1 MKKTILKIA
10 ALTLALVVC
19 LGCISFG
26 FTGCDKKKEFVVDGV
41 TFQYLKKGI
50 SDGKMN
56 GRSWST
62 IQVLDIGDKTEI
74 TIPSEYDGNQ
84 IEMFLGFDGVAPE
97 DLAKIEKITVSEGIT
112 YLFGSS
118 FKDLVNLEE
127 VVLPES
133 LETIAD
139 YAFKGCLSLK
149 TLTIPENVRLTEFQQ
164 MGSADI
170 FGELKTDCA
179 SYCPRL
185 SEIYVKNDKMLRVF
199 YSSGHTAINLITTEG
214 ATGLFVDGDYVYCVD
229 INSAMDENQ
238 KTVVYLVEYKG
249 DDEIVSVRGSNNLN
263 IGSFAGGYE
272 IKIKEGAFVGNE
284 TVKRI
289 IVEEGVTAIG
299 KGAFAGCTALETIE
313 LPESLKTAYDFCA
326 PTVFGETEF
335 SGCTALTEI
344 VYAGNY
350 NEWKSLYSW
359 SLRDGC
365 DVECLEKY

>member
-1 MKKTILKIA
+1 MKKTILRIA
-10 ALTLALVVC
+10 ALTLVLVVC

-41 TFQYLKKGI
+41 TFRLGSMKPYGYDKSFVTVYVK
-50 SDGKMN
+50 
-56 GRSWST
+56 
-62 IQVLDIGDKTEI
+62 DIGDKTEI
-74 TIPSEYDGNQ
+74 TIPSECDGKE
-84 IEMFLGFDGVAPE
+84 IYGFSGFDGVAPE
-97 DLAKIEKITVSEGIT
+97 DLAKIKKITVSEGIT
-112 YLFGSS
+112 YLFGGAC
-118 FKDLVNLEE
+118 KNLVNLEE

-133 LETIAD
+133 LETIDD
-139 YAFKGCLSLK
+139 YAFTGCLSLK
-149 TLTIPENVRLTEFQQ
+149 TLTIPENVRLTEFQKT
-164 MGSADI
+164 GRANI

-185 SEIYVKNDKMLRVF
+185 SEIYVKNDEMKDAF
-199 YSSGHTAINLITTEG
+199 FSNGHTAINLITTEG

-238 KTVVYLVEYKG
+238 KTVIYLVDYKG

-289 IVEEGVTAIG
+289 IVEEGVTEIG
-299 KGAFAGCTALETIE
+299 KGAFAGCAALETIE
-313 LPESLKTAYDFCA
+313 LPESVKRAYDFCA

-350 NEWKSLYSW
+350 NEWRSLYSW
-359 SLRDGC
+359 SLSDGC
-365 DVECLEKY
+365 DVECLEK